1 MRTPCQKIFTRLTI
15 HGTFSTFHCKDD
27 AYFSYPEVHM
37 KRTINQR
44 LCIIS
49 ILTVALT
56 TQLAMAETPEGQDE
70 LRIYTGAPKTNGES
84 FVSISG
90 RWMTS
95 DELQSGFTALTFVN
109 GPDRPKPDSA
119 ASMARKIAKSVKRGM
134 AYLRTSLRGITA
146 NATKD
151 TEKPQYVIKN
161 KKGIS
166 LSSIIIRDFSSEKF
180 TAEIGAK
187 SFSSHG
193 VQIGWDFAEA
203 ASIAQAPVNYSGPG
217 KTFRAGGGG
226 IEISIGDEKPVK
238 IDTANKTTEQI
249 EKSIAAK
256 LGGKFSSSSLFPVTT
271 EKRDRKNIKPF
282 DGGEVH
288 LKGISA
294 KSFTIN
300 VKDTSIGIITKYKF
314 RESAKKS
321 SWF

>member
-1 MRTPCQKIFTRLTI
+1 
-15 HGTFSTFHCKDD
+15 
-27 AYFSYPEVHM
+27 M
-37 KRTINQR
+37 KRTINQ
-44 LCIIS
+44 LLYTIS
-49 ILTVALT
+49 ILAVALT
-56 TQLAMAETPEGQDE
+56 AQLALAKVPEGQDE
-70 LRIYTGAPKTNGES
+70 LRIYTGPPKTNGES

-109 GPDRPKPDSA
+109 GPDRPKPDTA

-134 AYLRTSLRGITA
+134 AYLRISLRGITA
-146 NATKD
+146 STTED
-151 TEKPQYVIKN
+151 TDKPQYVIKN

-166 LSSIIIRDFSSEKF
+166 LSSIIVRDFSSEKF

-193 VQIGWDFAEA
+193 VQIGLDLAEA
-203 ASIAQAPVNYSGPG
+203 ASVAKAPVNYSGPE
-217 KTFRAGGGG
+217 KTFRAEGGG
-226 IEISIGDEKPVK
+226 IEILIGGKTPVK
-238 IDTANKTTEQI
+238 IDTVNKTTEQI

-294 KSFTIN
+294 KTFTID

-321 SWF
+321 GWW

>member
-1 MRTPCQKIFTRLTI
+1 
-15 HGTFSTFHCKDD
+15 
-27 AYFSYPEVHM
+27 M
-37 KRTINQR
+37 KRIINQL

-49 ILTVALT
+49 IVAVALT
-56 TQLAMAETPEGQDE
+56 TQLAMAEAPEGQDE
-70 LRIYTGAPKTNGES
+70 LRIYTGPPKTKGES

-90 RWMTS
+90 RWMAR

-109 GPDRPKPDSA
+109 GPDRPKPDTA
-119 ASMARKIAKSVKRGM
+119 ASMAQKIAKSVKRGM
-134 AYLRTSLRGITA
+134 AYLRISLRGITA

-180 TAEIGAK
+180 TTEIGAK

-193 VQIGWDFAEA
+193 VQIGLDLAEA
-203 ASIAQAPVNYSGPG
+203 ASVAKAQVNYSGPG
-217 KTFRAGGGG
+217 ETFRAAGGG
-226 IEISIGDEKPVK
+226 IEIWIGDKKPVN
-238 IDTANKTTEQI
+238 IDTTNKTTEQI
-249 EKSIAAK
+249 EKIIAAK

-288 LKGISA
+288 LTGISA
-294 KSFTIN
+294 KSFTID
-300 VKDTSIGIITKYKF
+300 VKDSSIGIITKYKF
-314 RESAKKS
+314 RESASKS
-321 SWF
+321 GWW